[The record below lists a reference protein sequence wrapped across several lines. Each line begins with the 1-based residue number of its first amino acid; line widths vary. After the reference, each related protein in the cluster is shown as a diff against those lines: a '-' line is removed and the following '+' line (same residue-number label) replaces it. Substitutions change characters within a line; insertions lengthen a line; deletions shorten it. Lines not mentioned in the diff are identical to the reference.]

1 MLCHHKS
8 LLLHL
13 GHFDGGKTILSFER
27 VLRIT
32 TLKKLPKQSPKIQ
45 TQIIYNIVSQPSQTS
60 AVLSAIILYKRL
72 NAFLV
77 F

>member
-45 TQIIYNIVSQPSQTS
+45 TQNNI
-60 AVLSAIILYKRL
+60 
-72 NAFLV
+72 
-77 F
+77 